1 MDDRLYPA
9 RPLLGVSAAIW
20 QDGRVLIAQRGKP
33 PLRGIWSLPGG
44 LVEIGETLAE
54 AAAREIMEETAIE
67 AEILGLLDSV
77 EVVHR
82 DVEGRVRTHFTILV
96 HVGRYLSGTPVAG
109 DDAIGAQ
116 WIDPDDLGSLSF
128 TDRTPDMIRR
138 SADFLNRVTTA

>member
-9 RPLLGVSAAIW
+9 RPLLGVSTAVW
-20 QDGRVLIAQRGKP
+20 HEGRVLIAQRGKP

-44 LVEIGETLAE
+44 LVEIGETLAD
-54 AAAREIMEETAIE
+54 AAAREIMEETAIA
-67 AEILGLLDSV
+67 AEILGLMDTV

-82 DVEGRVRTHFTILV
+82 DADDRVRTHFTILV

-109 DDAIGAQ
+109 DDAIGAR
-116 WIDPDDLGSLSF
+116 WIEPGDLDSLPF

-138 SADFLNRVTTA
+138 SADFLARVTTA